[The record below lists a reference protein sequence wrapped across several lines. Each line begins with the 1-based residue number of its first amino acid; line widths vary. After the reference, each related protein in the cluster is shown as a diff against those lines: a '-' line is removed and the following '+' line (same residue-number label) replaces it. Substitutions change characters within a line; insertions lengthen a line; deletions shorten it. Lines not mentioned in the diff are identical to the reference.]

1 MWEREDSGAIQGN
14 NTMDRAELRVG
25 YLEVVSGDRG
35 KVEWIF

>member
-14 NTMDRAELRVG
+14 NTRDQAELGVG
-25 YLEVVSGDRG
+25 YLEVVSGYRE